1 MVTIFFVTCRF
12 IYSLAVIV
20 CLYVHVGFG
29 GNNIWDIFILSVFW
43 SPALCNHQIECDPPG
58 GYDYFTIDGLWPAN
72 MSFYT
77 PNCTPPVTFNMSE
90 IQTIENKLYRT
101 WPDINNVTISPVIWK
116 YNYETY
122 GSCAIQDSLIKNE
135 LGYFNVTI
143 SLLEKMDILNNLKR
157 YGITPSDTLQQN
169 KSDFQTALK
178 KLYNVTPPLWCYR
191 SDSGEIYF
199 LQMIVCLN
207 KNLNFIECS
216 QEGKNQTDDCPETF
230 KFPAYH
236 NTTKQS
242 VNLINLK

>member
-1 MVTIFFVTCRF
+1 MSNIF

-29 GNNIWDIFILSVFW
+29 GNTTWDIFILSVFW
-43 SPALCNHQIECDPPG
+43 SPALCKHQIEVLDLCRTPR
-58 GYDYFTIDGLWPAN
+58 PAN

-90 IQTIENKLYRT
+90 IQTIEKKLYST
-101 WPDINNVTISPVIWK
+101 WPDINNVTLSPVIWK

-122 GSCAIQDSLIKNE
+122 GSCAIQDYLIKNE

-169 KSDFQTALK
+169 
-178 KLYNVTPPLWCYR
+178 
-191 SDSGEIYF
+191 SGEIYF

-230 KFPAYH
+230 LFPAYH

-242 VNLINLK
+242 VNMINLK

>member
-1 MVTIFFVTCRF
+1 MMNFNNVIVCHLYAMTSITCQYSHKYCVKIEYQVLMSNIF

-43 SPALCNHQIECDPPG
+43 SPALCYHQTECDPPG
-58 GYDYFTIDGLWPAN
+58 GYDYFTVDGLWPAN

-101 WPDINNVTISPVIWK
+101 WPDINNVTISPVI
-116 YNYETY
+116 
-122 GSCAIQDSLIKNE
+122 C
-135 LGYFNVTI
+135 
-143 SLLEKMDILNNLKR
+143 NLKR

-169 KSDFQTALK
+169 KSDFQMALK

-191 SDSGEIYF
+191 SDAGEIYF
-199 LQMIVCLN
+199 LQMIVCLD
-207 KNLNFIECS
+207 KFLNFIECS

-242 VNLINLK
+242 VKLINLK